1 MLKVFAFVS
10 MEAPVYQIDNLCTTS
25 YQTYHT
31 QNITLPFHSHKWPRQ
46 NFSLQYQYSIKQAG
60 DENREEYQLWDY

>member
-10 MEAPVYQIDNLCTTS
+10 MAAPVYQIDNLCTIS

-31 QNITLPFHSHKWPRQ
+31 QNIT
-46 NFSLQYQYSIKQAG
+46 
-60 DENREEYQLWDY
+60 